1 MVRIERDV
9 REFWAGR
16 ALNKVAGKPGGR
28 GARHG
33 DGRAA
38 TAQKLLEMRM
48 VAAVSEAAE
57 NAGRASQP
65 EFAFRTCSKAWNGP
79 RRYALAKEMPDVVG
93 KCDRVLAFLA
103 NGNARVEFAVS
114 ADSLRS
120 AALATERQ
128 PGGLWRFVM
137 HGPHGADYENESVFV
152 EIVKP

>member
-65 EFAFRTCSKAWNGP
+65 EFAFPNLLEGLERAASVCSG
-79 RRYALAKEMPDVVG
+79 E
-93 KCDRVLAFLA
+93 
-103 NGNARVEFAVS
+103 GNA
-114 ADSLRS
+114 
-120 AALATERQ
+120 
-128 PGGLWRFVM
+128 
-137 HGPHGADYENESVFV
+137 
-152 EIVKP
+152 